1 MQRIWIMADAPLALP
16 PRATDCLESFLM
28 NKREGYGKRAGR
40 EERES
45 MEVHEMG
52 KIAPKR
58 NIWHLGRSLGD
69 YRPVA
74 YIFIAR
80 QHTDARY

>member
-1 MQRIWIMADAPLALP
+1 VKWEG
-16 PRATDCLESFLM
+16 RAT
-28 NKREGYGKRAGR
+28 GR
-40 EERES
+40 EQGGKRES

-74 YIFIAR
+74 YILSRVSTLTRDIDLAILSVCPSAVR
-80 QHTDARY
+80 HIPVSDENGLT